1 MATTHREPP
10 NDIETAILQELRLL
24 PCWAQEAYLAAL
36 TRLAEGQPIEECLVE
51 LLTEL
56 GYRPAEVRQ
65 QVRAAVHRKGNNWRE
80 GLN

>member
-1 MATTHREPP
+1 
-10 NDIETAILQELRLL
+10 
-24 PCWAQEAYLAAL
+24 
-36 TRLAEGQPIEECLVE
+36 LVE

-65 QVRAAVHRKGNNWRE
+65 QARAAVERKGNNWRE